1 MKTTDHFEFDSVRK
15 LMADLL
21 QTADRCRL
29 ERIAQID
36 RVMTGMRE
44 TLKRAEDTVRTC
56 PAEIAKLE
64 AEREALSKL
73 TPEAAVREMLPP
85 PPPAPNRFD
94 CRECGQGVA
103 ADEDGCCATCGRD
116 CAVFEDGKCVVPFP
130 EEEEESNAAAIHRA
144 HREALAQ
151 QSPPVSCTCAPGRI
165 TFLICDH
172 CKDSLPDGL
181 WTQATATP
189 METRRAAEAEIEA
202 YLARNGSSVPTA
214 PAAPQPAPPALLDLR
229 TLPVGTACEAMG
241 KIRCANG
248 FTISPGELFTIDAQ
262 EPEKYTGPYPTRV
275 RHSGKSTWVA
285 ENQSARVVK
294 HACPRCDEGMREIE
308 YVNRVW
314 FSDAVRVEPGTRATI
329 VEWFSARTGK
339 TNMDRS
345 FHVEQVRFVR
355 ADVPP
360 PSEWCDGKGVG

>member
-1 MKTTDHFEFDSVRK
+1 MKPCPMTPGGVKRCCPS
-15 LMADLL
+15 ADL
-21 QTADRCRL
+21 
-29 ERIAQID
+29 
-36 RVMTGMRE
+36 
-44 TLKRAEDTVRTC
+44 
-56 PAEIAKLE
+56 
-64 AEREALSKL
+64 
-73 TPEAAVREMLPP
+73 
-85 PPPAPNRFD
+85 PNQFD
-94 CRECGQGVA
+94 CASAGWIDESTGVLL
-103 ADEDGCCATCGRD
+103 DDGLR
-116 CAVFEDGKCVVPFP
+116 VFEDGEAASAVSEAEEGRRRFIRRTFVP
-130 EEEEESNAAAIHRA
+130 
-144 HREALAQ
+144 ALPGSRRQ
-151 QSPPVSCTCAPGRI
+151 VKSCNAPGRI
-165 TFLICDH
+165 TFLTAITANYRMDCGRRQRQH
-172 CKDSLPDGL
+172 RME
-181 WTQATATP
+181 QAAAKP
-189 METRRAAEAEIEA
+189 RLNRADRRAMAAA
-202 YLARNGSSVPTA
+202 GRPTSSRN
-214 PAAPQPAPPALLDLR
+214 PPALLDLR

-275 RHSGKSTWVA
+275 RHSGKSTLVA

-360 PSEWCDGKGVG
+360 PSGVVRRKGVG